1 MFRRGIEDLKDE
13 AAYAEK
19 LEEADSKRSEDFMRL
34 GAFYDDVFYAAI
46 ESIPYMV
53 RFDGHLCKMS
63 GIGGVISD
71 FNAPVKGAMKE
82 IYKEALAQ
90 GFDPKY
96 IKKCIALR
104 KKDKDEIAEEDE
116 VLSLYRKALG
126 I

>member
-1 MFRRGIEDLKDE
+1 MNQELLLSIVQRIETLNKQAE
-13 AAYAEK
+13 EIAA
-19 LEEADSKRSEDFMRL
+19 
-34 GAFYDDVFYAAI
+34 DV
-46 ESIPYMV
+46 
-53 RFDGHLCKMS
+53 
-63 GIGGVISD
+63 
-71 FNAPVKGAMKE
+71 KE

-116 VLSLYRKALG
+116 VLQLYRNALG

>member
-1 MFRRGIEDLKDE
+1 MNQELLLSIVQRIETLNKQSE
-13 AAYAEK
+13 EIAA
-19 LEEADSKRSEDFMRL
+19 
-34 GAFYDDVFYAAI
+34 DV
-46 ESIPYMV
+46 
-53 RFDGHLCKMS
+53 
-63 GIGGVISD
+63 
-71 FNAPVKGAMKE
+71 KE

-116 VLSLYRKALG
+116 VLQLYRNALG